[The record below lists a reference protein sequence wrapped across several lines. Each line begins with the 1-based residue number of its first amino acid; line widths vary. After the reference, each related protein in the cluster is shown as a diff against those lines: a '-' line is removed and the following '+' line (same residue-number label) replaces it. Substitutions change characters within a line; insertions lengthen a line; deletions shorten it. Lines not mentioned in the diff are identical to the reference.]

1 MCMDVLV
8 YSCGGQRL
16 SLGATLCHST
26 LYLVEKIP
34 LPESGVHKLTRLAG
48 QKSLKILLSPLPLS
62 VNATSARSVLG
73 VNMTNTCTCVHA
85 QLF

>member
-16 SLGATLCHST
+16 SLGATLRHST

-34 LPESGVHKLTRLAG
+34 LPEPGVHKLTRLAG
-48 QKSLKILLSPLPLS
+48 LL
-62 VNATSARSVLG
+62 VL
-73 VNMTNTCTCVHA
+73 MLQVHVA
-85 QLF
+85 YLVLT